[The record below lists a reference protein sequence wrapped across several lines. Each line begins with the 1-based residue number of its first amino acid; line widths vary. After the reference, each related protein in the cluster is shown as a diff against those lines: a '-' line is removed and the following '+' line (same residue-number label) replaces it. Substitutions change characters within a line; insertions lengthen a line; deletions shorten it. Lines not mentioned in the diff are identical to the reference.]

1 MIAGILAAAVL
12 SGAVVAVVAFKTWW
26 SRKLELEFL
35 TADERY
41 HEQALNAPRPVEEW
55 DTYSVT
61 YRHPISE
68 RPLTA
73 TYAAESVVAASLALL
88 AIEPDSTLIEVVNV
102 TNPGEYER
110 GAK

>member
-1 MIAGILAAAVL
+1 MIAETVASIALA
-12 SGAVVAVVAFKTWW
+12 GAVVAVVAFKTWW

-41 HEQALNAPRPVEEW
+41 HEQALQAPRPAEEW

-61 YRHPISE
+61 YRTVE
-68 RPLTA
+68 WGVLTD
-73 TYAAESVVAASLALL
+73 TIAAESAVAAFNSVKGRSSDVALV
-88 AIEPDSTLIEVVNV
+88 EVVNL
-102 TNPGEYER
+102 TDPSEYQR